1 MKTMEVD
8 PRLQNGIAEARRE
21 QEGSGWAQHE
31 RWAQYHVNWTAVWIG
46 ALAAF
51 SMVLL
56 FGLIGMALGA
66 YPVGPEHRIVDVR
79 KLSLWT
85 LIFSVCG
92 AFFASVVGGWVAVKI
107 AGILHSEPAMLHGA
121 FTWLVL
127 VPILVVCGC
136 PRGIEPLRWLVRRP
150 RPNRD
155 NEALSF
161 IPTRLAHRPLSDEI
175 AAFRVQQGEYNRNVQ
190 QWREDTPK
198 GDAHKCLGG
207 DYCVV
212 AGPAGKR
219 DRRLAGIGRADEF
232 YSLSHP

>member
-1 MKTMEVD
+1 MGAI
-8 PRLQNGIAEARRE
+8 PRQLDGGLDQR
-21 QEGSGWAQHE
+21 
-31 RWAQYHVNWTAVWIG
+31 
-46 ALAAF
+46 LAAF

-127 VPILVVCGC
+127 VPILVVCGL
-136 PRGIEPLRWLVRRP
+136 PLGHRAFGGWYGGLG
-150 RPNRD
+150 
-155 NEALSF
+155 
-161 IPTRLAHRPLSDEI
+161 PTATTSPFVHPHPLGASASMDDI

-198 GDAHKCLGG
+198 ATRISALAAITALLLGLLG
-207 DYCVV
+207 SVI
-212 AGPAGKR
+212 GGW
-219 DRRLAGIGRADEF
+219 LASGEPMNFTHYLTRKPT
-232 YSLSHP
+232 YHSV